1 MYKTKIYNFITE
13 IQKEDWDE
21 LTENNVYMCYEF
33 LKTFEETLIFPL
45 LPYYITINDH
55 EKIIGASVCYFEQKN
70 EGRIIDKVI
79 LGKLLKFGLIEKL
92 SLVPAVIC
100 NRQRGDGTHF
110 IFYPW
115 LSNDQITLLQ
125 NKMLDEI
132 ERIANERKASV
143 CFLNI
148 KDNETQLMKSLKERG
163 YYKSLDLPSNFID
176 VEWSSFKE
184 YENQVAKKYFNMKKS
199 IRRELNKNL
208 KSGVII
214 EQLENINNHQERLF
228 ELLKMN
234 HFKYNSSPFPFK
246 PDYFKK
252 IKENFGDNTTIY
264 SAVKDGV
271 IIGVQVEL
279 RRGNEAFLSNVGVD
293 YEYSQKDLT
302 FFNLAYYEPIK
313 HAIQFDIS
321 RIYYGRGSYETKI
334 RRGCTTQDMFIFYKP
349 HKKLMNPFVNLWF
362 AFHYI
367 WMKRKLAYIKEL

>member
-1 MYKTKIYNFITE
+1 MLRI
-13 IQKEDWDE
+13 
-21 LTENNVYMCYEF
+21 
-33 LKTFEETLIFPL
+33 FEETLIFPL

-125 NKMLDEI
+125 NKML
-132 ERIANERKASV
+132 ERKASV

>member
-214 EQLENINNHQERLF
+214 ESILLF
-228 ELLKMN
+228 NELYARIPK
-234 HFKYNSSPFPFK
+234 S
-246 PDYFKK
+246 
-252 IKENFGDNTTIY
+252 
-264 SAVKDGV
+264 VK
-271 IIGVQVEL
+271 
-279 RRGNEAFLSNVGVD
+279 
-293 YEYSQKDLT
+293 
-302 FFNLAYYEPIK
+302 
-313 HAIQFDIS
+313 
-321 RIYYGRGSYETKI
+321 
-334 RRGCTTQDMFIFYKP
+334 
-349 HKKLMNPFVNLWF
+349 
-362 AFHYI
+362 
-367 WMKRKLAYIKEL
+367 